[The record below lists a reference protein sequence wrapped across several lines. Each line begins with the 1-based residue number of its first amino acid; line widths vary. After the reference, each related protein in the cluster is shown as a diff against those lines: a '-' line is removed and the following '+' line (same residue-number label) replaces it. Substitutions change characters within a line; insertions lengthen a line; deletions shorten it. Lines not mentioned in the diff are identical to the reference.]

1 MPRMKIGPPKKFQ
14 LTPAQRRY
22 ARALLRGK
30 TERQATK
37 ATGVQPATVNRWR
50 SDPNWHD
57 MVVKFQF
64 EQLVEDLMPAVR
76 KLVSGSR
83 TNVSLAKLLEIL
95 APLRTATV
103 EGSLKTFADLALMAE
118 ADAAMSAEENA
129 DREITTAGIA
139 AEEPARHEE
148 KTGDQEKPANQ
159 GHSPEKPA

>member
-103 EGSLKTFADLALMAE
+103 TRSCVWISSATGCGSGPLFPMHVVQPKP
-118 ADAAMSAEENA
+118 
-129 DREITTAGIA
+129 TTW
-139 AEEPARHEE
+139 
-148 KTGDQEKPANQ
+148 
-159 GHSPEKPA
+159 